1 MVNFLHTLLPTLF
14 RLMVK
19 KRFYW
24 TGILTLLVLIGS
36 YGKALS
42 MNPGYTSFEELYN
55 QNMLIK
61 AEEAVGRKI
70 GDYTLIDQEGRYFN
84 LNSLLDKPLIISM
97 VYATCDYACPTITM
111 HLKRVVEE
119 AGKDFGGKFR
129 LLTVSFDPNDTAQVM
144 KDFGKSFAGD
154 FKNWLF
160 ATGDKEAIVNLA
172 RNVGLTYVKSGIED
186 LYKYQHLNLVT
197 IVDTKG
203 KIYKQLYGV
212 DLKPKAVLKYIDMSI
227 EQRQLWVR
235 LLNIFDTIKSL
246 CYTYDAQG
254 RYVPN
259 FAVLI
264 PIFLGLIIQII
275 LVFFFVYILRSSR
288 ETKTSFKNQRL
299 S

>member
-1 MVNFLHTLLPTLF
+1 MASFLHLLLSTPF
-14 RLMVK
+14 RLMVNE
-19 KRFYW
+19 RFYW
-24 TGILTLLVLIGS
+24 TGILALLVLIGS
-36 YGKALS
+36 YGEALS
-42 MNPGYTSFEELYN
+42 MNPGHTSFEELYN

-61 AEEAVGRKI
+61 AEGAVGRKI
-70 GDYTLIDQEGRYFN
+70 GDYTLIDQEGRHFN

-111 HLKRVVEE
+111 HLKQVVEE

-129 LLTVSFDPNDTAQVM
+129 LLTVSFDPNDTPEVM
-144 KDFGKSFAGD
+144 KGFGKGFTDD

-160 ATGDKEAIVNLA
+160 ATGDKETIVNLT
-172 RNVGLTYVKSGIED
+172 RDVGLTYVKVGSED
-186 LYKYQHLNLVT
+186 QYKKYQHLNLVT

-212 DLKPKAVLKYIDMSI
+212 DLKPKTVLKYIDMAI

-235 LLNIFDTIKSL
+235 LLNIFDTIKTL

-259 FAVLI
+259 FALLI

-288 ETKTSFKNQRL
+288 QRKNL
-299 S
+299 F